1 MFTTQSREKS
11 QIDSPCKNSFM
22 LDSEEIERRVR
33 EMLENSDEELFAQ
46 MAGTL
51 QHLDERS
58 QKIEETLEELLAEV
72 DRLLLRLDAIEDD
85 SLRVE
90 EEHLPSR

>member
-1 MFTTQSREKS
+1 
-11 QIDSPCKNSFM
+11 M
-22 LDSEEIERRVR
+22 LDSEEIERKVR
-33 EMLENSDEELFAQ
+33 EMLANSDEELFAQ

-72 DRLLLRLDAIEDD
+72 DQLLLRLDAMEDESIE
-85 SLRVE
+85 LE
-90 EEHLPSR
+90 EEHLFSR

>member
-1 MFTTQSREKS
+1 
-11 QIDSPCKNSFM
+11 M

-33 EMLENSDEELFAQ
+33 EMLENSDEELLAQ
-46 MAGTL
+46 LEGTL

-72 DRLLLRLDAIEDD
+72 DQLLLRLD
-85 SLRVE
+85 E
-90 EEHLPSR
+90 EESLQLEEERLRPR

>member
-1 MFTTQSREKS
+1 
-11 QIDSPCKNSFM
+11 M
-22 LDSEEIERRVR
+22 LDSEEIEKRVR

-46 MAGTL
+46 VEGTL

-72 DRLLLRLDAIEDD
+72 DQLLLRLDEDE
-85 SLRVE
+85 SLQLE
-90 EEHLPSR
+90 EERLCPR

>member
-1 MFTTQSREKS
+1 
-11 QIDSPCKNSFM
+11 M

-33 EMLENSDEELFAQ
+33 EMLENSDMELFAQ

-58 QKIEETLEELLAEV
+58 QKIDETLEELLAEV
-72 DRLLLRLDAIEDD
+72 DQLLLRLDEMEDE
-85 SLRVE
+85 SLQLE
-90 EEHLPSR
+90 EEHLCPR